1 MPSLHDR
8 FSKMKPTEIRA
19 ERNLKRQSEQYV
31 REEERRR
38 NDMTDEEFEKRFEP
52 YFGKD
57 WRKKQKQRKI
67 QEAQEKEYDAKFE
80 KQRELTERRA
90 TLEQKKEERELKKQE
105 REFKYPS
112 QTYAKK
118 RATAFAGHFFS
129 RAQDV
134 PEKAKGEISSRIQ
147 KMKGQAKAPRVSRVS
162 YKHEPGQSTRLPVFA
177 PSTGMGAGVAEET
190 SRQPQQILQPQQQP
204 EFFSQ
209 KTAMDFFGSKPQQD
223 ILGTSN
229 KYDLGLGS
237 SNGNKKKKEVR
248 YY

>member
-1 MPSLHDR
+1 
-8 FSKMKPTEIRA
+8 MKPTEIRA
-19 ERNLKRQSEQYV
+19 ERNLKRQAEQYV
-31 REEERRR
+31 KDQEDDYSDSGYPKMSKRKMEKLSKGS
-38 NDMTDEEFEKRFEP
+38 MTDV
-52 YFGKD
+52 
-57 WRKKQKQRKI
+57 QL
-67 QEAQEKEYDAKFE
+67 
-80 KQRELTERRA
+80 KQRE
-90 TLEQKKEERELKKQE
+90 RELSRKIKERDLSKRE

-118 RATAFAGHFFS
+118 RATAFAGHFLS

-134 PEKAKGEISSRIQ
+134 PEKAKGEISKRVARIASS
-147 KMKGQAKAPRVSRVS
+147 AKAPRISRVR
-162 YKHEPGQSTRLPVFA
+162 YPHEPGQSTRLPVFA

-190 SRQPQQILQPQQQP
+190 SRPAQPILQQQQQP

-209 KTAMDFFGSKPQQD
+209 KTAMDFFGNKPQQD

>member
-1 MPSLHDR
+1 MPGLHDR

-19 ERNLKRQSEQYV
+19 ERNLKRQAEQYAKEQ
-31 REEERRR
+31 EEDYSDSEYSTRQLKK
-38 NDMTDEEFEKRFEP
+38 MSKKEP
-52 YFGKD
+52 YQAEEHIKL
-57 WRKKQKQRKI
+57 REKALQQKI
-67 QEAQEKEYDAKFE
+67 KERDLSK
-80 KQRELTERRA
+80 R
-90 TLEQKKEERELKKQE
+90 E

-118 RATAFAGHFFS
+118 RATAFAGHFLS

-134 PEKAKGEISSRIQ
+134 PEKAKGEISTSIQ
-147 KMKGQAKAPRVSRVS
+147 KMKSQAKAPRASRVQ

-177 PSTGMGAGVAEET
+177 PATGLGAGVAEET
-190 SRQPQQILQPQQQP
+190 SRQPQQILQQQP

-209 KTAMDFFGSKPQQD
+209 KTAMDFFGNKPQQD

-229 KYDLGLGS
+229 KYDLGLGLGS